1 MMIELLVNGK
11 KHQVDVDPDSNL
23 LWVIREHL
31 KLVGTKYGCGEGACG
46 SCTVHLDGEPTR
58 SCQLTVKDAQGKA
71 ITTIEGIPEDHPVK
85 EAWIAE
91 QTSQCGYCQPGQ
103 IMQAVAL
110 LARNPKPSD
119 QQIVDSMD
127 GLLCRCGT
135 YPRIIKAIR
144 KAAGKGGSR

>member
-1 MMIELLVNGK
+1 MIELLVNGK